1 MDNANTLVT
10 IFGGSGFLGT
20 QLVQALARR
29 GYRMRVAV
37 RRPDLA
43 GHVKPL
49 GAVGQVQPIQANI
62 RNPESVARA
71 VRGASIVIN
80 LVGVLY
86 EKKKNTF
93 ERLHAD
99 LPQTIA
105 QACAQNN
112 VARFIHVSALGVD
125 RGQSKYARSKKH
137 GEESVMRFFPA
148 ATILR
153 PSIVFGAGDHFFNRF
168 AVMAKFFPVLPL
180 IGGGKT
186 KFQPVFVGDVADA
199 VIAAAARPDTQGRT
213 YELGG
218 PEVLTFK
225 ALFQR
230 MFAVT
235 RQPRALMPLPFGLA
249 KIQGAVLSVLP
260 VPPLTADQVESLKTD
275 NVVQAGALTLHDLGI
290 APASLDVVL
299 PTYLQQYRPGGR
311 FADKKTA

>member
-1 MDNANTLVT
+1 MNKIACV
-10 IFGGSGFLGT
+10 FGGTGFIGRQVVRGLCK
-20 QLVQALARR
+20 A
-29 GYRMRVAV
+29 GYR
-37 RRPDLA
+37 
-43 GHVKPL
+43 VKIASRAPESAFEEKVS
-49 GAVGQVQPIQANI
+49 GVVGQVVGVPCDYSADAVASVI
-62 RNPESVARA
+62 RGCDV
-71 VRGASIVIN
+71 VIN

-99 LPQTIA
+99 LPQAIA

-125 RGQSKYARSKKH
+125 RNQSKYARSKKH
-137 GEESVMRFFPA
+137 GEEAVMRFFPA

-153 PSIVFGAGDHFFNRF
+153 PSIVFGAGDNFFNRF

-199 VIAAAARPDTQGRT
+199 VIAAAARPDTQGRI

-218 PEVLTFK
+218 PELLSFK
-225 ALFQR
+225 ELFKR

-235 RQPRALMPLPFGLA
+235 HQPRLLMPLPFGLA
-249 KIQGAVLSVLP
+249 KIKGAMLSVLP
-260 VPPLTADQVESLKTD
+260 CPPLTADQVESLKTD
-275 NVVQAGALTLHDLGI
+275 NVVQAGALTFKDLGI
-290 APASLDVVL
+290 VPASLDVVL

-311 FADKKTA
+311 FADKTAA